1 MTKIRK
7 NVLGFALV
15 AMMVLS
21 TIFSVPTH
29 AAEISNQTETTED
42 TPAPRA
48 GRESLPLGIYNIGS
62 FTFTDTNLTP
72 VKTPQG
78 RYIAFSMGFKK
89 ASIDTGI
96 GAVKLTVHVRDAI
109 TGQVI
114 SENFTANNI
123 AANTWS
129 VMVTKQIDLGY
140 ANRPIQI
147 WFDASSLGQ
156 SNGNFRSISVQSL
169 TSNVSNEPW

>member
-1 MTKIRK
+1 
-7 NVLGFALV
+7 
-15 AMMVLS
+15 
-21 TIFSVPTH
+21 
-29 AAEISNQTETTED
+29 
-42 TPAPRA
+42 
-48 GRESLPLGIYNIGS
+48 
-62 FTFTDTNLTP
+62 
-72 VKTPQG
+72 
-78 RYIAFSMGFKK
+78 MGFKK

-114 SENFTANNI
+114 SENFTADNI
-123 AANTWS
+123 ATSTWS